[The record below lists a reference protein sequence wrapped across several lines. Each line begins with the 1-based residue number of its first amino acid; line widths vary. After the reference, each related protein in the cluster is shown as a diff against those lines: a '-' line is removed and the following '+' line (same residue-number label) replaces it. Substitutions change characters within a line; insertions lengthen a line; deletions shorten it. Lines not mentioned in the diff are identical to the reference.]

1 MRSIWRTLDQ
11 RMHSHHRLVIALLGV
26 LLVCIWSFI
35 GFWSW
40 WERAS
45 MHTSQGKI
53 LEQLTAAVQAQTK
66 GLFKQAESTLITANQ
81 WIKDH
86 PNADPSNAPEF
97 ITLVEKMR
105 TTSGGLL
112 DLRVVSRSGEL
123 RFVPDRD
130 HSEHVQ
136 VGDRDY
142 FSAHFDPTTRGLFIG
157 QPILGRLKQKW
168 FIPISAPVDQVG
180 GTVAVLLVVVELDR
194 IAESFDA
201 ERIKPAGT
209 IGIVRTDGT
218 VLFRSP
224 LDPKTIGQSIAKGEA
239 WSRFMSVLTK
249 GSYESSVSI
258 FDKLPRLVSF
268 SRVDDYPLVV
278 YVSASKNDMLQPWVF
293 HTAILGGV
301 AALVSLVSLL
311 AGAALLHAMN
321 ASRVASA
328 IIQSSD
334 DAIVGKSLDGTIT
347 SWNPGAERIFGYT
360 AKEMLGQPIL
370 RLLPH
375 NRVHEE
381 SLIMEKIKNGQGV
394 DHFETVRMRKDG
406 SPINVSVTISPIRDE
421 FGQLIGASKIA
432 RDTTEQ
438 NNANRQLQLTASVF
452 TNTAEG
458 ILITDRAG
466 KILEVNDAFTRIT
479 GYSREDV
486 VGNDPRMF
494 RSSRQGPEVFKAIRQ
509 ALIRRGEW
517 KGELWN
523 RRKNGE
529 AYSAWLTVSKVK
541 DSVGRVRNYVALFS
555 DVTVLK
561 LQQEELEHGAH
572 FDALTDLPNRLLLSD
587 RLQQAMN
594 ACQRQGTH
602 LAVLYLDLDGF
613 KMVNDRFGHEIGDAL
628 LVAVSRRMHATLREV
643 DTLARMGGDEFV
655 AVLTGI
661 HGIQDCIQMVTRIL
675 DACAE
680 PVHLQNQTLRVTASI
695 GVTVYPKDN
704 AEADQLMR
712 HADQAMYEAKQSGKN
727 RFHMFDSA
735 QDAEVKSRSL
745 QQEQVAHALRNQEFV
760 LHYQPKV
767 NMRTGKIVGA
777 EALVRWQHP
786 ERGLLPPG
794 AFLPAIEK
802 HPLSDALGIWVLE
815 AALQQMSDW
824 QLQGLTLPVSV
835 NVAARQLQHAGFAA
849 QLAELL
855 ALYPSVDAQC
865 LELEVLETS
874 ALEDINSTASIMQ
887 ACHSLGI
894 RFAIDDFGTGYSSLT
909 YLRHLPVETLK
920 IDQSFVRDMLVDQSD
935 LSIVI
940 GVIGL
945 AVAFHRDVIAEGV
958 ETEAHGERLMELGC
972 VLAQGYHIARPM
984 PASLVPDWC
993 ATWKLPAAWA
1003 AFASGTRAGK
1013 HLAPTNFVQP
1023 YEE

>member
-1 MRSIWRTLDQ
+1 
-11 RMHSHHRLVIALLGV
+11 MHSHHRVVVALMGA

-40 WERAS
+40 SEQAS
-45 MHTSQGKI
+45 MQASQAQT

-66 GLFKQAESTLITANQ
+66 GLFKQAESTLTTANQ
-81 WIKDH
+81 WITDH
-86 PNADPSNAPEF
+86 PNADPGNSPEF

-112 DLRVVSRSGEL
+112 NLRVVSPSGEL
-123 RFVPDRD
+123 RFVPETGHGER
-130 HSEHVQ
+130 VQ
-136 VGDRDY
+136 VADRDY
-142 FSAHFDPTTRGLFIG
+142 FRAHFKPAPRSLFIG
-157 QPILGRLKQKW
+157 QPIFGRIKSKW
-168 FIPISAPVDQVG
+168 FIPISVPVDQPG
-180 GTVAVLLVVVELDR
+180 RTVAVLLVALELDR

-209 IGIVRTDGT
+209 IGIVRTDGI

-224 LDPKTIGQSIAKGEA
+224 MDPKTIGQSIAKGEA
-239 WSRFMSVLTK
+239 WSRYMSVRSK
-249 GSYESSVSI
+249 GAYESSFSL
-258 FDKLPRLVSF
+258 FDHLPHLVYF

-278 YVSASKNDMLQPWVF
+278 YVSASQNDMVQPWVF
-293 HTAILGGV
+293 HTAILAGL
-301 AALVSLVSLL
+301 AALMSLMSLL
-311 AGAALLHAMN
+311 AGSALLRAMN
-321 ASRVASA
+321 ASQVAAA
-328 IIQSSD
+328 IIKSSD
-334 DAIVGKSLDGTIT
+334 DAIIGKSLDGTIT

-360 AKEMLGQPIL
+360 ALEMLGQPIL
-370 RLLPH
+370 RLLPPD
-375 NRVHEE
+375 RVHEE
-381 SLIMEKIKNGQGV
+381 ALILESIKSGQGV

-406 SPINVSVTISPIRDE
+406 STINVSVTISPIRDE
-421 FGQLIGASKIA
+421 FGNLIGASKIA

-438 NNANRQLQLTASVF
+438 KNANRQLRLTASVF

-494 RSSRQGPEVFKAIRQ
+494 RSSRQGPEVFKSIRQ
-509 ALIRRGEW
+509 SLIRRGEW
-517 KGELWN
+517 KGEMWN

-541 DSVGRVRNYVALFS
+541 GSSGKVRNYVALFS

-594 ACQRQGTH
+594 VCQRQGSY

-613 KMVNDRFGHEIGDAL
+613 KTVNDTYGHEVGDAL

-655 AVLTGI
+655 TVLTGI
-661 HGIQDCIQMVTRIL
+661 HTIQDCMQMVTRIL

-680 PVHLQNQTLRVTASI
+680 PVHIQNQDLRVTASV
-695 GVTVYPKDN
+695 GVTMYPQDN
-704 AEADQLMR
+704 AEADQLIR

-735 QDAEVKSRSL
+735 QEAEVKSRSL
-745 QQEQVAHALRNQEFV
+745 QQEQLALGLRQNELV
-760 LHYQPKV
+760 LYYQPKV
-767 NMRTGKIVGA
+767 NMRTGTIVGA
-777 EALVRWQHP
+777 EALVRWLHP
-786 ERGLLPPG
+786 ERGLLLPG
-794 AFLPAIEK
+794 AFLPAIER
-802 HPLSDALGIWVLE
+802 HPLSDTLGLWVLE
-815 AALQQMSDW
+815 TALQQMSDW
-824 QLQGLTLPVSV
+824 KQQGLTLPVSV
-835 NVAARQLQHAGFAA
+835 NVAARQLQHAGFAS

-855 ALYPSVDAQC
+855 AHYPGVDAHC

-874 ALEDINSTASIMQ
+874 ALDDIGSTATIMQ
-887 ACHSLGI
+887 ACHSLGV

-920 IDQSFVRDMLVDQSD
+920 IDQSFVRNMLIDQSD
-935 LSIVI
+935 LSIVN

-945 AVAFHRDVIAEGV
+945 AVAFQRDVIAEGV
-958 ETEAHGERLMELGC
+958 ETVAHGERLMKLGC
-972 VLAQGYHIARPM
+972 VLAQGYQIARPM
-984 PASLVPDWC
+984 PASQIPGWC
-993 ATWKLPAAWA
+993 ATWQLPAEWA
-1003 AFASGTRAGK
+1003 AFSSGIPAGSRV
-1013 HLAPTNFVQP
+1013 LPTEELQP